1 MAAPHVDRMATALAA
16 EMSSH
21 MVEIK
26 AAAKGVL
33 FTDSPME
40 EASDEEE
47 LSEEQHAA
55 ALDREMSE
63 VYLKDYDGGI
73 DKCFDA
79 KYMTLYE
86 ITDTH
91 SLHLSPRFD
100 PVLRK
105 DVDKWLASG
114 TQDRP
119 RKPTCTGMKKIRAEL
134 YRIREAYAR
143 DKRKVD
149 RLAFGAKEA
158 AEEMRER
165 ELRREIES
173 SKVTVK
179 RTNRARARRS
189 LPLHV

>member
-21 MVEIK
+21 IVEIK

-33 FTDSPME
+33 FNDSPM

-63 VYLKDYDGGI
+63 VYLKDNGGGI

-119 RKPTCTGMKKIRAEL
+119 RKPTCTGIMKIRAEL

-158 AEEMRER
+158 AEEMRVG
-165 ELRREIES
+165 ELRRRS
-173 SKVTVK
+173 SNPRRLTVK